1 MKTFSWPVALV
12 ATATIGGVV
21 LLAALGKDAESLVTL
36 VTLGISAL
44 LYGKVQG
51 VENNT
56 NGNAHAQLQMIREAL
71 QVLAV
76 TPPAPRDEI
85 RREGTDNADG
95 GP

>member
-1 MKTFSWPVALV
+1 MKGLSWPVAFV
-12 ATATIGGVV
+12 ATATVAGVV
-21 LLAALGKDAESLVTL
+21 ILAALGKDAESLVTL

-56 NGNAHAQLQMIREAL
+56 NGNTHQQLQMIREAL
-71 QVLAV
+71 RVLAI
-76 TPPAPRDEI
+76 TPPAPR
-85 RREGTDNADG
+85 REENGNADG